1 MMASETRDIADYTI
15 SLWLAIF
22 FDEVGKPVLAD
33 LFKAYM
39 MSLQSEAISA

>member
-1 MMASETRDIADYTI
+1 MMASETWDIADYTI
-15 SLWLAIF
+15 LLWLPIF

-33 LFKAYM
+33 LFKTYV